1 MGFMIHLNRKASS
14 SSSVGLHCTFV
25 HSIVQN
31 IQICFG
37 SGWEFYRGWLGKN

>member
-1 MGFMIHLNRKASS
+1 MGFISSSS

-31 IQICFG
+31 IQNLFRFG
-37 SGWEFYRGWLGKN
+37 VGILAGAGLGKN